1 MKRLNR
7 TLRWAVCLA
16 VSMLGC
22 QQIYAQQTRRVTLMP
37 VSLFFASDIYDTAQA
52 AFDAYKAEL
61 AANCSPDP
69 RYHCEA
75 LNFRR
80 SDSPAFYW
88 GLSHMW
94 IHDYELT
101 FNGNLYTSGT
111 TSVVTE
117 GLFCPA
123 GWAME
128 DNLKKGT
135 GTATDPRYF
144 EPYCYQDIPV
154 QQCPEGSCHGQGEP
168 IFPEDGTYRQADVDY
183 VDPRG
188 ILSFERYYNSSQRNM
203 GTALSQSVVPPQPV
217 TGLVPSG
224 LTYTGD
230 IVDLPPPN
238 GGIGGNRTMTR
249 TFRYIN
255 IAGVTGTQTI
265 DQGGGF
271 HTTNQVHIARPGGL
285 LYDYNWD
292 GASATTVSPST
303 HDTLR
308 FMSPPTDTS
317 VPAGAANGQWT
328 VRRGIN
334 DDTERYDANGVLRQ
348 IQYRNGQTKTLI
360 YSDASTPASIAPG
373 EGYLIG
379 VADGFGKSLSLRYDS
394 YGRLTALVD
403 PMGQTVSYGY
413 EPIRSNW
420 NCRTASCFRTKTVTY
435 QDGQTKTYNWDE
447 PDYNP
452 NASTR
457 RNLLTGVTDENGQ
470 RYSTIRYDSKGFA
483 VSTEL
488 AGGVYRYTF
497 SNLQPRTSVTVTDPL
512 GTARAFNFV
521 NAQGLTQLASLTG
534 APCDDCGPASATYD
548 ANGNVASQTDFNGNV
563 TCFGYDLTRNLE
575 TTRVEG
581 LPAGTACPSS
591 LDGYAVPAGARK
603 ISTQWHPVWRQ
614 PVKVAEPKQI
624 VTTVF
629 NGDSGQYCAPTSAKV
644 DDTPIGV
651 VCSQTVQPTADET
664 GSQGLNATAIGT
676 ARTTTWTYDGDGQVL
691 TKQGP
696 RTDVSDKVS
705 FSYRNADDTNSPP
718 QYRRGDLASLTD
730 ALGHVTTIDLT
741 DLNGRPLKMTDANGT
756 VTTFTYAPR
765 GWLTSQ
771 VVTPAG
777 GTAQTTSYS
786 YDAAGQLTRVTQPD
800 GSSISFTYDGAHRL
814 TNVADSAGNS
824 LSYTLDAM
832 GNRVQEQAKD
842 PNGNLARQITRV
854 VDSINRPLKIT
865 VGPAS

>member
-16 VSMLGC
+16 ASMFGC
-22 QQIYAQQTRRVTLMP
+22 QQIYAQQTRRVTVLPIFPAHVYTGPTGM
-37 VSLFFASDIYDTAQA
+37 YDSPQA
-52 AFDAYKAEL
+52 AFDVYKTYFASP
-61 AANCSPDP
+61 ANCPP
-69 RYHCEA
+69 QNYRCEA
-75 LNFRR
+75 FNFR
-80 SDSPAFYW
+80 SANQTPFYW
-88 GLSHMW
+88 GVSSHW
-94 IHDYELT
+94 SHDYIIT
-101 FNGNLYTSGT
+101 SASDGHIVGSGT
-111 TSVVTE
+111 TQAIEGTFICPDGWQAVT
-117 GLFCPA
+117 
-123 GWAME
+123 
-128 DNLKKGT
+128 NLKSST
-135 GTATDPRYF
+135 TSANYY
-144 EPYCYQDIPV
+144 EPYCYKDIPV

-168 IFPEDGTYRQADVDY
+168 IFPEDGTYRQLDIDY

-188 ILSFERYYNSSQRNM
+188 TLSFERYYNSSQRNM
-203 GTALSQSVVPPQPV
+203 GSTFSRAV
-217 TGLVPSG
+217 
-224 LTYTGD
+224 
-230 IVDLPPPN
+230 LPPNPTSAPIPSDSGFTTN
-238 GGIGGNRTMTR
+238 VSRSWASYNIAPHA
-249 TFRYIN
+249 FRYIN
-255 IAGVTGTQTI
+255 IAGVTGTQA
-265 DQGGGF
+265 G
-271 HTTNQVHIARPGGL
+271 TTQVAITRPGGL
-285 LYDYNWD
+285 FYEYSWN
-292 GASATTVSPST
+292 GTTATAVSPST
-303 HDTLR
+303 HDTLS
-308 FMSPPTDTS
+308 FTS
-317 VPAGAANGQWT
+317 STSSGVPAWAANGQWT
-328 VRRGIN
+328 VRRAIN
-334 DDTERYDANGVLRQ
+334 GEIERYDANGVLRQ
-348 IQYRNGQTKTLI
+348 IQYRNGQTKTLT

-373 EGYLIG
+373 AGYLIG
-379 VADGFGKSLSLRYDS
+379 VTDGFGKSLSLRYDS
-394 YGRLTALVD
+394 YGRLTSLVD
-403 PMGQTVSYGY
+403 PMGQTVSYSY
-413 EPIRSNW
+413 EPVRSDW
-420 NCRTASCFRTKTVTY
+420 NCVTAGCFRTKTVTY
-435 QDGQTKTYNWDE
+435 QDGQIKTYNWDE
-447 PDYNP
+447 PDYSP
-452 NASTR
+452 NATSQ

-470 RYSTIRYDSKGFA
+470 RYSTIRYDSNGFA

-512 GTARAFNFV
+512 GTARTFNFI

-548 ANGNVASQTDFNGNV
+548 ANGNIASQKDFNGNV

-575 TTRVEG
+575 TARVEG

-603 ISTQWHPVWRQ
+603 ISTQWHSIWRQ

-629 NGDSGQYCAPTSAKV
+629 NGDGGQYCAPTSAKV

-651 VCSQTVQPTADET
+651 VCSQTVQPTADLT
-664 GSQGLNATAIGT
+664 GSQGLSAASAGT

-696 RTDVSDKVS
+696 RTDLSDKVS

-730 ALGHVTTIDLT
+730 ALGHVTTIDQT

-771 VVTPAG
+771 TVTPASG
-777 GTAQTTSYS
+777 VAQTTSYS

-832 GNRVQEQAKD
+832 GNRIQEQAKD

-854 VDSINRPLKIT
+854 VDSINRPLKVT
-865 VGPAS
+865 VGATQ

>member
-1 MKRLNR
+1 MKRIHQILK
-7 TLRWAVCLA
+7 WAAFIAASILA
-16 VSMLGC
+16 NQS
-22 QQIYAQQTRRVTLMP
+22 IHAQQMRRVTVLP
-37 VSLFFASDIYDTAQA
+37 IFPGHIYTGGPTGMYESPQA
-52 AFDAYKAEL
+52 AFDAYKVYFASPT
-61 AANCSPDP
+61 NCPP
-69 RYHCEA
+69 QNYHCEVF
-75 LNFRR
+75 NFR
-80 SDSPAFYW
+80 SANQTPFYW
-88 GLSHMW
+88 GTSAHW
-94 IHDYELT
+94 SHDYIV
-101 FNGNLYTSGT
+101 TSASDGSLISKGT
-111 TSVVTE
+111 TQAVEEIFICPDGWQAVT
-117 GLFCPA
+117 
-123 GWAME
+123 
-128 DNLKKGT
+128 NLKGS
-135 GTATDPRYF
+135 TASADYY
-144 EPYCYQDIPV
+144 EPYCYKDIPA

-168 IFPEDGTYRQADVDY
+168 IFPEDGTYRQSDIDY

-188 ILSFERYYNSSQRNM
+188 VLSFERHYNSSQRSM
-203 GTALSQSVVPPQPV
+203 GATLSRAVLPPNTTSDP
-217 TGLVPSG
+217 VPSG
-224 LTYTGD
+224 TGFTANVSRSFVSYN
-230 IVDLPPPN
+230 IAPHA
-238 GGIGGNRTMTR
+238 
-249 TFRYIN
+249 FRYIN
-255 IAGVTGTQTI
+255 IAGVTGTQA
-265 DQGGGF
+265 G
-271 HTTNQVHIARPGGL
+271 TTQVQISRPGGL
-285 LYDYNWD
+285 FYDYTWD
-292 GASATTVSPST
+292 GTKATAVNPST
-303 HDTLR
+303 HDALR
-308 FMSPPTDTS
+308 FTPPSTSSGSSATDWTS
-317 VPAGAANGQWT
+317 NGQWT
-328 VRRGIN
+328 VRRAIS
-334 DDTERYDANGVLRQ
+334 DETERYDANGVLRQ
-348 IQYRNGQTKTLI
+348 IQYRNGQTKTLT

-373 EGYLIG
+373 AGYLIG
-379 VADGFGKSLSLRYDS
+379 VTDGFGKSLSLRYDS
-394 YGRLTALVD
+394 YGRLATLTD
-403 PMGQTVSYGY
+403 PAGQTVTYGY
-413 EPIRSNW
+413 ELIRSDW
-420 NCRTASCFRTKTVTY
+420 NCVTAGCYRIKTVTY

-447 PDYNP
+447 PDYSP
-452 NASTR
+452 NATSQ

-470 RYSTIRYDSKGFA
+470 RYSTIRYDSNGFA

-521 NAQGLTQLASLTG
+521 NAQGLTQLANLTG

-548 ANGNVASQTDFNGNV
+548 ANGNVASQKDFNGNV

-575 TTRVEG
+575 TARVEG

-591 LDGYAVPAGARK
+591 LDGYAIPAGARK

-624 VTTVF
+624 VTTVL
-629 NGDSGQYCAPTSAKV
+629 NGDGGQYCAPTGAKV

-664 GSQGLNATAIGT
+664 GSQGLSATAVG
-676 ARTTTWTYDGDGQVL
+676 APRTTAWTYDGDGQVL

-705 FSYRNADDTNSPP
+705 FSYRNTDDTNSPP

-730 ALGHVTTIDLT
+730 ALGHVTTIDQT
-741 DLNGRPLKMTDANGT
+741 DRNGRPLKMTDANGT

-771 VVTPAG
+771 IVTPASG
-777 GTAQTTSYS
+777 IAQTTSYS

-832 GNRVQEQAKD
+832 GNRIQEQAKD

-865 VGPAS
+865 VGPNS